1 MHELSDVLRTIWSKQ
16 TNGTKP
22 YFFISTKRV
31 SDNKW
36 QDHFFQ
42 WPNLSKL
49 DELLGKYK
57 TDDYNL
63 YFCPLP
69 FERPFRRREF
79 VMGSAMLW
87 ADIDEADPKKMSIPP
102 HILWES
108 SPGRWAGLWITERW
122 MDVKE
127 CEDYNKRMTYGVGA
141 DPAGWDLTQVLR
153 IPGTRNH
160 KYKNSPWGQLTR
172 ITFKE
177 RVSFKDIPK
186 IGEVSKTSAGKALEI
201 YKKYE
206 KSLRGETRSILTSK
220 EATEGKRSEVLWK
233 LYHQLFDAGVG
244 LDEIK
249 TLIKESVW
257 NKFKGRRDED
267 KQINRDIEKCL
278 GEKLNESSSNRRS
291 SGGEG
296 RGSLAGAEE
305 IYEGISADTV
315 ICEKVDW
322 LWWPYISRGALTIV
336 EGDPGL
342 GKSYFM
348 QMVCSAIV
356 DGGRLPSDGGVSG
369 FEKIKRGGVFYFS
382 VEDDPATV
390 IVPRLRSNNTKK
402 LSEFRIYDRKLTMD
416 EEGLKVAE
424 FLVSKHE
431 VDLVVFDTLNYF
443 VGGIDVHRA
452 NEVSQQMEHFTRL
465 AKNHNVG
472 VVVLRHLTK
481 NSSGAVKGI
490 YRGQGSIAFTG
501 TAREV
506 LTVGIHPEE
515 HDLRIVAVTKLNLDA
530 LPKAVGYKILR
541 NPDGSSRFEWSECLF
556 DLTSDEII
564 DVRATGKKGRTKDD
578 RAAAE
583 AFLTERLSDGAM
595 ESGAIEG
602 LAEAAGIPKATLRRV
617 RDEMGIVMNKRS
629 GGFYWKLPC

>member
-1 MHELSDVLRTIWSKQ
+1 
-16 TNGTKP
+16 
-22 YFFISTKRV
+22 
-31 SDNKW
+31 
-36 QDHFFQ
+36 
-42 WPNLSKL
+42 
-49 DELLGKYK
+49 
-57 TDDYNL
+57 
-63 YFCPLP
+63 
-69 FERPFRRREF
+69 
-79 VMGSAMLW
+79 MLW
-87 ADIDEADPKKMSIPP
+87 ADIDEADPSKMSNKP

-108 SPGRWAGLWITERW
+108 SPGRWAGLWLTERW
-122 MDVKE
+122 LEAGE

-141 DPAGWDLTQVLR
+141 DHAGWDLTQVLR

-160 KYKNSPWGQLTR
+160 KYKGSPWGKLTR
-172 ITFKE
+172 IDFKQKV
-177 RVSFKDIPK
+177 RLADVPK
-186 IGEVSKTSAGKALEI
+186 IGEVSKVSAGKALEL

-206 KSLRGETRSILTSK
+206 KTLRGETRSILTSRD
-220 EATEGKRSEVLWK
+220 ATAGKRSEVLWK
-233 LYHQLFDAGVG
+233 LYHQLFDAGVP

-249 TLIKESVW
+249 VMIKESVW

-278 GEKLNESSSNRRS
+278 EEKLGSSDHRS
-291 SGGEG
+291 TGGEG
-296 RGSLAGAEE
+296 KGSLAGAEE

-315 ICEKVDW
+315 VCQKVDW

-348 QMVCSAIV
+348 QMVCGAIV
-356 DGGRLPSDGGVSG
+356 DGGKLPSEGGLNG
-369 FEKIKRGGVFYFS
+369 MAKIKRGGVFYFS
-382 VEDDPATV
+382 IEDDPATV

-416 EEGLKVAE
+416 EDGLKAAE

-431 VDLVVFDTLNYF
+431 VDLIVFDTLNYF

-465 AKNHNVG
+465 AKNHNVA

-506 LTVGIHPEE
+506 LTVGVHPED

-530 LPKAVGYKILR
+530 LPRAVGYRILR
-541 NPDGSSRFEWSECLF
+541 NPDGSSRFEWSDSLY
-556 DLTSDEII
+556 DLTSDEIL
-564 DVRATGKKGRTKDD
+564 DVKVTSKGKKNS
-578 RAAAE
+578 AE
-583 AFLTERLSDGAM
+583 DFIREKLSDGPMDADR
-595 ESGAIEG
+595 IDG
-602 LAEAAGIPKATLRRV
+602 LAEAASITKAALKAGRIALNIIVKRRGETWFWELPK
-617 RDEMGIVMNKRS
+617 G
-629 GGFYWKLPC
+629 